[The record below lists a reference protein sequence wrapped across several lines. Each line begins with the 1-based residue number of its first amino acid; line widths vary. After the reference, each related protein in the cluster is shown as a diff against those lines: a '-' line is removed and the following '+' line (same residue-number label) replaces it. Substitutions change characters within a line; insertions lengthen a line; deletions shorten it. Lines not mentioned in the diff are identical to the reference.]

1 MIKYQKYKGINIL
14 WAKEIP
20 SHWHICRISN
30 IFGIRREKNK
40 PVRTKEVLSLSA
52 MYGVSLYS
60 DKKEKGGNKP
70 KEDFSSYNLCYP
82 GDILV
87 NCMNIVSG
95 AVGIS
100 KYFGAVSPVYY
111 PLVNLDKEKYD
122 TRFMEYIFRN
132 YNFQRGLVG
141 IGKGIQMSE
150 AEDGRLFTVRMR
162 ISWENLKV
170 QMLIVPTI
178 EEQEHIANYLDWKI
192 GEIDKLIVLEKQKID
207 ELKVLRQQF
216 IDKIIESL
224 DNDYIPFKAI
234 FSLGK
239 GLSITKDN
247 LGLTGVKCINYGE
260 IHGDFKFSFYS
271 SDNRLKKL
279 EKITGVNISAYAN
292 LEYGNFVFADTSED
306 IDGCGNFTYLE
317 DSIEKVY
324 AGYHTIVGKLK
335 LPLNCRY
342 LAYYF
347 ESEKWRKQVRRKVKG
362 VKVFSITQAILKS
375 TKIQIPNH
383 TIQNNIVNILDTYM
397 NENNKLSNCID
408 KKINNLIKLKQSL
421 ISEVVTGQIDVRNVK
436 IPESK

>member
-1 MIKYQKYKGINIL
+1 MNKYQNYKGINIQ
-14 WAKEIP
+14 WVKEIP

-40 PVRTKEVLSLSA
+40 PIRTKEVLSLSA
-52 MYGVSLYS
+52 RYGVSLYS

-100 KYFGAVSPVYY
+100 KYFGAISPVYY

-192 GEIDKLIVLEKQKID
+192 GEIDKLIQIEKNKIKELEMYKLKEFNNIYKNLVTYKEIPLKRVGKIYSGKEIEDETKEGIPVYGSGKSIFKYTTKALLDGEYIIFGRKGTIGKPYKLSGEFWIVDTAYAIKNNDLVLLD
-207 ELKVLRQQF
+207 YLYYLLRIFNWEDFLTNTVKPSIVANQILQVKMR
-216 IDKIIESL
+216 IPSIE
-224 DNDYIPFKAI
+224 IQ
-234 FSLGK
+234 
-239 GLSITKDN
+239 
-247 LGLTGVKCINYGE
+247 
-260 IHGDFKFSFYS
+260 
-271 SDNRLKKL
+271 
-279 EKITGVNISAYAN
+279 EKIVKNIYS
-292 LEYGNFVFADTSED
+292 LEEK
-306 IDGCGNFTYLE
+306 
-317 DSIEKVY
+317 IEN
-324 AGYHTIVGKLK
+324 TI
-335 LPLNCRY
+335 
-342 LAYYF
+342 
-347 ESEKWRKQVRRKVKG
+347 
-362 VKVFSITQAILKS
+362 
-375 TKIQIPNH
+375 
-383 TIQNNIVNILDTYM
+383 
-397 NENNKLSNCID
+397 KLSN
-408 KKINNLIKLKQSL
+408 KKILLLIELKNSL

-436 IPESK
+436 IPERK

>member
-40 PVRTKEVLSLSA
+40 PVRTEEVLSLSA

-192 GEIDKLIVLEKQKID
+192 REIDKLIEIEKQQIEDIERLKKIMISQYYIELPIKRRIKTLIQSPLVYGINEAGKMNGKIRFVRITDIEKNGSLKKDGKQYINNCEKKYILEKGDILFARSGGTVGKTYIHQDISNNELMAFAGYLIRARFDVNLVNPEYIYYYTQSESYTEWKNSIFIQSTIQNISAEKYSNLEIPYCSLNIQNKIVDKIKQKLLEINKLKEKSLEKQLYLVN
-207 ELKVLRQQF
+207 LK
-216 IDKIIESL
+216 ES
-224 DNDYIPFKAI
+224 I
-234 FSLGK
+234 
-239 GLSITKDN
+239 
-247 LGLTGVKCINYGE
+247 
-260 IHGDFKFSFYS
+260 
-271 SDNRLKKL
+271 
-279 EKITGVNISAYAN
+279 
-292 LEYGNFVFADTSED
+292 
-306 IDGCGNFTYLE
+306 
-317 DSIEKVY
+317 
-324 AGYHTIVGKLK
+324 
-335 LPLNCRY
+335 
-342 LAYYF
+342 
-347 ESEKWRKQVRRKVKG
+347 
-362 VKVFSITQAILKS
+362 
-375 TKIQIPNH
+375 
-383 TIQNNIVNILDTYM
+383 
-397 NENNKLSNCID
+397 
-408 KKINNLIKLKQSL
+408 

-436 IPESK
+436 IPERE

>member
-1 MIKYQKYKGINIL
+1 MIKYQNYKGINIL

-20 SHWHICRISN
+20 SHWHVCRISN
-30 IFGIRREKNK
+30 IFEIRREKNK

-178 EEQEHIANYLDWKI
+178 EEQEHISNYLDWKI
-192 GEIDKLIVLEKQKID
+192 GEIDKLINNENKKIRELEEIFNKYINSKFSVENYKNKGLRLKYIVKTVKEKTREKSRYIGLEHVISKKGILKVPYEELPMNDEGIKIEKGTVIFGKLRPYLGKTVIAENNLICSSEFLCLKPIKVTSKYLKYLMLSEKFINLVNNSTYGAKMPRANSEFILNLRVNIPDLNEQKLITNEIELFEEKIENYIYISKQKI
-207 ELKVLRQQF
+207 E
-216 IDKIIESL
+216 E
-224 DNDYIPFKAI
+224 
-234 FSLGK
+234 
-239 GLSITKDN
+239 
-247 LGLTGVKCINYGE
+247 
-260 IHGDFKFSFYS
+260 
-271 SDNRLKKL
+271 LKKL
-279 EKITGVNISAYAN
+279 KN
-292 LEYGNFVFADTSED
+292 
-306 IDGCGNFTYLE
+306 
-317 DSIEKVY
+317 
-324 AGYHTIVGKLK
+324 
-335 LPLNCRY
+335 
-342 LAYYF
+342 
-347 ESEKWRKQVRRKVKG
+347 
-362 VKVFSITQAILKS
+362 
-375 TKIQIPNH
+375 
-383 TIQNNIVNILDTYM
+383 
-397 NENNKLSNCID
+397 
-408 KKINNLIKLKQSL
+408 SL